1 MYHQLKIRLNASGS
15 RWLFLLRH
23 GEIQTAA
30 KEKQFIGQT
39 DPPLDER
46 GCRQARFWRDWLSE
60 VRIDQIFTSDLERCM
75 RAAGIIA
82 TGRPVDIVASTAL
95 REIRLG
101 RWEGLSFAQVRRHW
115 PEAFR
120 QRGRSI
126 VRFRPPGGENVA
138 DLQRRVIPAIEK
150 MLAHCDGN
158 LLIVAHAGVNRV
170 ILCHLLGIPLEN
182 IFRIGQDRGCLNLI
196 DRRPEGLRIQ
206 ALNLLP
212 GCEGSPPAAD

>member
-1 MYHQLKIRLNASGS
+1 MKIRLHTSG
-15 RWLFLLRH
+15 RQWLFLVRH
-23 GEIQTAA
+23 GDIQTAA

-39 DPPLDER
+39 DPPLDAR
-46 GCRQARFWRDWLSE
+46 GVCQARFWRRWLSG
-60 VRIDQIFTSDLERCM
+60 VRIDHIFTSDLTRCM
-75 RAAGIIA
+75 QTASIIGID
-82 TGRPVDIVASTAL
+82 RSVEVVSSFAL

-101 RWEGLSFAQVRRHW
+101 SWEGLSFAHVRRRW

-126 VRFRPPGGENVA
+126 VRFRPPGGENFA
-138 DLQRRVIPAIEK
+138 DLQRRVIPAFEK
-150 MLAHCDGN
+150 LLAHSNGN

-170 ILCHLLGIPLEN
+170 ILCQLLGMPLEN

-212 GCEGSPPAAD
+212 DCKGSEPAPG